1 MKRGRGIA
9 LDMLPGIHLEFYP
22 IMNLTAGVFS
32 KHSYSI
38 KLHKFI
44 NFDRGKITRPD
55 SLFLVASL
63 VEFQVHFLI
72 ESNVIEL

>member
-1 MKRGRGIA
+1 MESDQQWPPTVKRGIA

-38 KLHKFI
+38 K
-44 NFDRGKITRPD
+44 
-55 SLFLVASL
+55 VA
-63 VEFQVHFLI
+63 QIH
-72 ESNVIEL
+72 